1 MQSPMFHNDL
11 LIKIFIDNPILYKC
25 SHNIFLR
32 NMPPKV
38 DWIDVYNVILH
49 LNLEK
54 KKSSLA

>member
-1 MQSPMFHNDL
+1 MFHNDL
-11 LIKIFIDNPILYKC
+11 LIKVFKDNPILYKC